1 MFLRKEVFEMD
12 KKRNRKRD
20 SGNGEEK
27 LEDLVGKKRKQKST
41 FGESETELESEIKEL
56 TDEIEIIR
64 KELAHY
70 KKIEEEYLNRLKRV
84 HADYDNYR
92 KRVLREQVDTISRAN
107 RDLIEKL
114 LPVIDSFEHA
124 LAVGEDLTGTSD
136 EFYKG
141 VKMIYDQLTDTL
153 EKAGVTVIDPH
164 GTEFNPHECEAAIT
178 EDVAETEEGE
188 VLEVLRKGY
197 KLNDFLIRPAVVK
210 VCKRS

>member
-1 MFLRKEVFEMD
+1 MD
-12 KKRNRKRD
+12 KEQNKKRD

-27 LEDLVGKKRKQKST
+27 SEVFLGKKKKQK
-41 FGESETELESEIKEL
+41 ETSRENDIEFEIEIKEL

-70 KKIEEEYLNRLKRV
+70 KKIEEEYLDRLKRV

-92 KRVLREQVDTISRAN
+92 KRVLRDQVDTIARAN
-107 RDLIEKL
+107 RELIEKL

-141 VKMIYDQLTDTL
+141 VRMIYEQLISTL

-164 GTEFNPHECEAAIT
+164 GTEFNPHECEAAVT
-178 EDVAETEEGE
+178 EDAEDAEEGE

-210 VCKRS
+210 VCKRN

>member
-1 MFLRKEVFEMD
+1 MD
-12 KKRNRKRD
+12 KKKNKKRD

-27 LEDLVGKKRKQKST
+27 PEDFFGKKKEQKNIFSKSDI
-41 FGESETELESEIKEL
+41 ELETEINEL

-70 KKIEEEYLNRLKRV
+70 KKIEEEYLDRLKRV

-92 KRVLREQVDTISRAN
+92 KRVLREQVDTIARAN
-107 RDLIEKL
+107 KDLIEKL

-124 LAVGEDLTGTSD
+124 LAIGEDLTGSSD

-153 EKAGVTVIDPH
+153 EKVGVTVIDPH

-178 EDVAETEEGE
+178 EDVDEAEEGE

-210 VCKRS
+210 VCKKS